1 MDDIQLNYFPLEI
14 QNQSFSVF
22 RKRVERVEDDFRPK
36 SDEDY
41 RVNLPVNPEDDEWR
55 LYDVSLNDKEGYERF
70 DCDYLLNS
78 VLTVHVIYRQLIEGL
93 EPLDDID
100 YYLPKSKVI
109 SRKEIYFRHEKY
121 NEGFSE
127 IVVSPYFLKDKG
139 LHGFLFEHRFS
150 LNEGLSSN
158 RNTQIHS
165 FSLDKSGRPN
175 VYFYK
180 DKKSEISGFIE
191 TTFRKLVAK
200 SGLGIDEDFCW
211 IDTNKLDVK
220 TYLVGRG
227 SEARSQFMGIK
238 NNGPYRS
245 INNNVRYLFVFSER
259 TRALARDIYLGLVG
273 KLFPGQFP
281 GLGSMFSLPID
292 KGIVDHFLVTD
303 FDKLSLDGLY
313 ENITALKSSYP
324 NHKIIMLVVL
334 PKGFKGNE
342 AAFDAYGNL
351 KVMALKEGFYC
362 QVVTEDTFYKKDQ
375 LKWSISNIGLQ
386 VFSKLGGAPWLV
398 KPAKSGCLIFGLGTV
413 QERTS
418 RTVNKYTAYTV
429 CLDSSGDFKYIKP
442 LASSGDETSYLDNLK
457 TSLKNVLSSE
467 LGEQYNSIVLHL
479 PYKISKKEIRVIRSV
494 ASEIRDDN
502 FEVIVI
508 RINTIHKFLGFSTHN
523 TCVPYESSFAQLSK
537 TEFLLWAEGLQ
548 YGKEVLH
555 KRASEPLYIEFLES
569 QESWETKR
577 DCLQDILNLT
587 GANWRGFNSKAQP
600 ISILY
605 SRLIA
610 KFMKEFSHLESVDDM
625 DIVSAESVAPWFL

>member
-1 MDDIQLNYFPLEI
+1 MDDIQLNYFPLEM
-14 QNQSFSVF
+14 QNQSFSIF
-22 RKRVERVEDDFRPK
+22 RKRVEDSSQAR
-36 SDEDY
+36 SGEDY
-41 RVNLPVNPEDDEWR
+41 RVNLPLNPDDEEWK
-55 LYDVSLNDKEGYERF
+55 LHDISFSDKEGYERF

-78 VLTVHVIYRQLIEGL
+78 VLTVHVIYCQLLKSL
-93 EPLDDID
+93 ESLDGID
-100 YYLPKSKVI
+100 YYLPEYNAI
-109 SRKEIYFRHEKY
+109 SRKEIYFRHKKY

-139 LHGFLFEHRFS
+139 LYGFLFEHRFS
-150 LNEGLSSN
+150 LNEEQPFN
-158 RNTQIHS
+158 RNTQMLS
-165 FSLDKSGRPN
+165 FSLDKTGRPN

-180 DKKSEISGFIE
+180 DKKSEICGFIE
-191 TTFRKLVAK
+191 TTFSKLVADV
-200 SGLGIDEDFCW
+200 GLGIDKDFCW
-211 IDTNKLDVK
+211 IDTNNLDVK

-227 SEARSQFMGIK
+227 REVRSQFMGIK
-238 NNGPYRS
+238 SNGPYRP
-245 INNNVRYLFVFSER
+245 IDENVRYLFVFSER

-281 GLGSMFSLPID
+281 GLGSMFALPID
-292 KGIVDHFLVTD
+292 KEIVDHFLVAD
-303 FDKLSLDGLY
+303 FDKPSLDGL
-313 ENITALKSSYP
+313 NKKITEIKSSYP
-324 NHKIIMLVVL
+324 DHKIIMLPVL
-334 PKGFKGNE
+334 PKGFKGVE

-351 KVMALKEGFYC
+351 KVMALKEGIFC
-362 QVVTEDTFYKKDQ
+362 QVATEDTFYKKDQ

-398 KPAKSGCLIFGLGTV
+398 KPAKNGCLIFGLGTV
-413 QERTS
+413 QEKTGRI
-418 RTVNKYTAYTV
+418 VNKYTAYTV

-457 TSLKNVLSSE
+457 ASLKEVLSSE
-467 LGEQYNSIVLHL
+467 LGDQYRSIVLHL
-479 PYKISKKEIRVIRSV
+479 PYKISRKEIDVIRKV
-494 ASEIRDDN
+494 TKEIRDDN

-508 RINTIHKFLGFSTHN
+508 RINTKHKFLGFSSHN

-548 YGKEVLH
+548 YGKEALH
-555 KRASEPLYIEFLES
+555 KRVSEPLYIEFLES
-569 QESWETKR
+569 RENWETKR

-610 KFMKEFSHLESVDDM
+610 KFMKEFSHLESVNDM
-625 DIVSAESVAPWFL
+625 DIVSTESVAPWFL

>member
-1 MDDIQLNYFPLEI
+1 MDDIQLNYFPLKV
-14 QNQSFSVF
+14 QNQSFSIF
-22 RKRVERVEDDFRPK
+22 RKRVEDGSHARSEG
-36 SDEDY
+36 DY
-41 RVNLPVNPEDDEWR
+41 RVNLPVTPEDEEWK
-55 LYDVSLNDKEGYERF
+55 LYDVSLHDKEGYESL
-70 DCDYLLNS
+70 DCDYLLNY
-78 VLTVHVIYRQLIEGL
+78 VLTLHVIYCQLLQKL
-93 EPLDDID
+93 ESLDDID
-100 YYLPKSKVI
+100 YYLPEYNAI

-127 IVVSPYFLKDKG
+127 IVVSPYFLKEKG
-139 LHGFLFEHRFS
+139 LYGFLFEHRFS
-150 LNEGLSSN
+150 LKEGKPFN
-158 RNTQIHS
+158 RNTQKLS

-180 DKKSEISGFIE
+180 DKKSEISDFIE
-191 TTFRKLVAK
+191 NTFSKLVADAD
-200 SGLGIDEDFCW
+200 LVVDEDFCW
-211 IDTNKLDVK
+211 VDTDNLDIK
-220 TYLVGRG
+220 TYLVGKG
-227 SEARSQFMGIK
+227 KEARSQFMGIK
-238 NNGPYRS
+238 SNGPYRP
-245 INNNVRYLFVFSER
+245 IDENVRYLFVFSER

-292 KGIVDHFLVTD
+292 KGVVDHHLVAD
-303 FDKLSLDGLY
+303 FDKPSLDGLN
-313 ENITALKSSYP
+313 EKIIELKSSYP
-324 NHKIIMLVVL
+324 EHKIIMIPVL
-334 PKGFKGNE
+334 PKGFKGVD

-351 KVMALKEGFYC
+351 KLMALKEEVCC

-398 KPAKSGCLIFGLGTV
+398 RPAKSGCLIFGLGTV
-413 QERTS
+413 QERTG
-418 RTVNKYTAYTV
+418 RTINKYTAYTV

-442 LASSGDETSYLDNLK
+442 LASSGVEASYLDNLK
-457 TSLKNVLSSE
+457 ASLKDVLSSE
-467 LGEQYNSIVLHL
+467 LGDQYNSIVLHL
-479 PYKISKKEIRVIRSV
+479 PYKISRKEISVIRSV
-494 ASEIRDDN
+494 VWEIRDDN
-502 FEVIVI
+502 FEVVVI
-508 RINTIHKFLGFSTHN
+508 RINTKHKFLGFSSHN
-523 TCVPYESSFAQLSK
+523 TCVPYESSFTQLSK

-555 KRASEPLYIEFLES
+555 KRVSEPLYIEFLES
-569 QESWETKR
+569 QESWDTKR

-610 KFMKEFSHLESVDDM
+610 KFMKEFSHLESVNDM

>member
-1 MDDIQLNYFPLEI
+1 MDDIQLNYFPLEV
-14 QNQSFSVF
+14 QGQSISVF
-22 RKRVERVEDDFRPK
+22 RKRVGDGSQVRN
-36 SDEDY
+36 DEDY
-41 RVNLPVNPEDDEWR
+41 RVNLPVNPEDEKWKI
-55 LYDVSLNDKEGYERF
+55 YDVSLSDKEGYESF

-78 VLTVHVIYRQLIEGL
+78 VLTVHVIYCQLLNSL
-93 EPLDDID
+93 ESLGGID
-100 YYLPKSKVI
+100 YYLPKYNAI
-109 SRKEIYFRHEKY
+109 SRKDIYFRYKKY

-127 IVVSPYFLKDKG
+127 IVVSPYFLKEKG
-139 LHGFLFEHRFS
+139 LYGFLFEHRFS
-150 LNEGLSSN
+150 LNEGQPFN
-158 RNTQIHS
+158 RSTQMLS

-180 DKKSEISGFIE
+180 DKKSEICGFME
-191 TTFRKLVAK
+191 TTFRKLVADV
-200 SGLGIDEDFCW
+200 GLGIDKDFCW
-211 IDTNKLDVK
+211 IDTNNLDVK

-238 NNGPYRS
+238 SNGPYRP
-245 INNNVRYLFVFSER
+245 IDENVRYLFVFSER

-281 GLGSMFSLPID
+281 GLKSMFSLPIE
-292 KGIVDHFLVTD
+292 KGIVDHFLVVD
-303 FDKLSLDGLY
+303 FDKPSLDGLN
-313 ENITALKSSYP
+313 EKITDLKTSYP
-324 NHKIIMLVVL
+324 DHKIIMLPVL
-334 PKGFKGNE
+334 PKGFKDVE

-351 KVMALKEGFYC
+351 KVMALKEGVYC

-413 QERTS
+413 QERTD

-457 TSLKNVLSSE
+457 ASLKEVLSSE
-467 LGEQYNSIVLHL
+467 LGDQYRSIVLHL
-479 PYKISKKEIRVIRSV
+479 PYKISRKEIGVIRSV
-494 ASEIRDDN
+494 VKEIRDDD

-508 RINTIHKFLGFSTHN
+508 RINTKHKFLGFSSHN

-555 KRASEPLYIEFLES
+555 KRVSEPLYIEFLES
-569 QESWETKR
+569 QESWDTKR

>member
-1 MDDIQLNYFPLEI
+1 MDDIQLNYFPLEM

-22 RKRVERVEDDFRPK
+22 RKRVEDGSQAR
-36 SDEDY
+36 SGEDY
-41 RVNLPVNPEDDEWR
+41 RVNLPTNPEDEEWK
-55 LYDVSLNDKEGYERF
+55 LHDVSLSDKEGYERF

-78 VLTVHVIYRQLIEGL
+78 VLTVHVIYCQLLKSL
-93 EPLDDID
+93 ESLDGID
-100 YYLPKSKVI
+100 YYLPKYNAI
-109 SRKEIYFRHEKY
+109 SRKEIYFRHKKY
-121 NEGFSE
+121 KEGFSE

-139 LHGFLFEHRFS
+139 LYGFLFEHRFC
-150 LNEGLSSN
+150 LNEGQPFN
-158 RNTQIHS
+158 RSTQILS
-165 FSLDKSGRPN
+165 FSLDKPGRPN

-180 DKKSEISGFIE
+180 DKKSEIFDFIE
-191 TTFRKLVAK
+191 STFRKLAADV
-200 SGLGIDEDFCW
+200 GFEIDKDFCW
-211 IDTNKLDVK
+211 IDTNSLDVK

-227 SEARSQFMGIK
+227 SEVRSQFMGIK
-238 NNGPYRS
+238 SNGPFRP
-245 INNNVRYLFVFSER
+245 IDEKVRYLFVFSER

-273 KLFPGQFP
+273 KLFPGQFL
-281 GLGSMFSLPID
+281 GLGSMFSLPIE
-292 KGIVDHFLVTD
+292 KGVVDHFLVAD
-303 FDKLSLDGLY
+303 FDKPSLEELN
-313 ENITALKSSYP
+313 EKIKETKASYP
-324 NHKIIMLVVL
+324 GHKIIILPVL
-334 PKGFKGNE
+334 PKGFKGVE
-342 AAFDAYGNL
+342 VAFDAYGNL
-351 KVMALKEGFYC
+351 KVMALKEGVYC
-362 QVVTEDTFYKKDQ
+362 QVVTEDTFNEKNK

-413 QERTS
+413 QERTEK
-418 RTVNKYTAYTV
+418 TVKKYTAYTV

-442 LASSGDETSYLDNLK
+442 LASSGNEASYLDNLK
-457 TSLKNVLSSE
+457 ASLKKVLSSE
-467 LGEQYNSIVLHL
+467 LGDQYRSIVLHL
-479 PYKISKKEIRVIRSV
+479 PYKISRKEIGVIRNV
-494 ASEIRDDN
+494 VKEIRDDN

-508 RINTIHKFLGFSTHN
+508 RINTKHKFLGFSSHN

-555 KRASEPLYIEFLES
+555 KRVSEPLYIEFLES

-610 KFMKEFSHLESVDDM
+610 KFMKEFSHLESVNDM

>member
-1 MDDIQLNYFPLEI
+1 MDDIQLNYFPLEM

-22 RKRVERVEDDFRPK
+22 RKRVEDGSQAR
-36 SDEDY
+36 SGEDY
-41 RVNLPVNPEDDEWR
+41 RVNLPTNPEDEEWK
-55 LYDVSLNDKEGYERF
+55 LHDVSLSDKEGYERF

-78 VLTVHVIYRQLIEGL
+78 VLTVHVIYCQLLKSL
-93 EPLDDID
+93 ESLDGID
-100 YYLPKSKVI
+100 YYLPKYNAI
-109 SRKEIYFRHEKY
+109 SRKEIYFRHKKY
-121 NEGFSE
+121 KEGFSE

-139 LHGFLFEHRFS
+139 LYGFLFEHRFC
-150 LNEGLSSN
+150 LNEGQPFN
-158 RNTQIHS
+158 RSTQILS
-165 FSLDKSGRPN
+165 FSLDKPGRPN

-180 DKKSEISGFIE
+180 DKKSEIFDFIE
-191 TTFRKLVAK
+191 STFRKLASDV
-200 SGLGIDEDFCW
+200 GFEIDKDFCW
-211 IDTNKLDVK
+211 IDTNSLDVK

-227 SEARSQFMGIK
+227 SEVRSQFMGIK
-238 NNGPYRS
+238 SNGPFRP
-245 INNNVRYLFVFSER
+245 IDEKVRYLFVFSER

-273 KLFPGQFP
+273 KLFPGQFL
-281 GLGSMFSLPID
+281 GLGSMFSLPIE
-292 KGIVDHFLVTD
+292 KGVVDHFLVAD
-303 FDKLSLDGLY
+303 FDKPSLEELN
-313 ENITALKSSYP
+313 EKIKETKASYP
-324 NHKIIMLVVL
+324 GHKIIILPVL
-334 PKGFKGNE
+334 PKGFKGVE
-342 AAFDAYGNL
+342 VAFDAYGNL
-351 KVMALKEGFYC
+351 KVMALKEGVYC
-362 QVVTEDTFYKKDQ
+362 QVVTEDTFNEKNK

-413 QERTS
+413 QERTEK
-418 RTVNKYTAYTV
+418 TVKKYTAYTV

-442 LASSGDETSYLDNLK
+442 LASSGNEASYLDNLK
-457 TSLKNVLSSE
+457 ASLKKVLSSE
-467 LGEQYNSIVLHL
+467 LGDQYRSIVLHL
-479 PYKISKKEIRVIRSV
+479 PYKISRKEIGVIRNV
-494 ASEIRDDN
+494 VKEIRDDN

-508 RINTIHKFLGFSTHN
+508 RINTKHKFLGFSSHN

-555 KRASEPLYIEFLES
+555 KRVSEPLYIEFLES

-610 KFMKEFSHLESVDDM
+610 KFMKEFSHLESVNDM